1 MFEIGTSLRE
11 ARLRKGIEIPEAE
24 RATKIRAKY
33 LRALETESF
42 DILPGQAY
50 IKSFLRSYADYLGLD
65 GQLFV
70 DEYTS
75 RFWIDEEPGPIRSR
89 RIRIREHH
97 HKRAERR
104 MVVLTVVGIA
114 VVTALVIAAWNY
126 GDPDT
131 ADTKIPNLRPAAA
144 RTHVPSRTRPCSSF
158 ARSTAR
164 RCSSRGRA
172 VSTGEVL
179 FQGTLEK
186 GEKQRFVGKR
196 LWLNVGTP
204 ENLVA
209 TLGGRGRRWARAARR
224 SSPSPATGDLDV
236 QLRLET

>member
-1 MFEIGTSLRE
+1 MFEIGPSLRE
-11 ARLRKGIEIPEAE
+11 ARLHKGVDVPDAE

-42 DILPGQAY
+42 DVLPGQAY

-75 RFWIDEEPGPIRSR
+75 RFWVDEDSGPIRTR
-89 RIRIREHH
+89 RIRVRERHH
-97 HKRAERR
+97 RRAERR

-114 VVTALVIAAWNY
+114 IVTALVIAAWNY
-126 GDPDT
+126 GGGGTTPQS
-131 ADTKIPNLRPAAA
+131 IPNLTPAVP
-144 RTHVPSRTRPCSSF
+144 RHVQQNQ
-158 ARSTAR
+158 
-164 RCSSRGRA
+164 A
-172 VSTGEVL
+172 VFVAKAITGASLLEVRKGGVTGAVL

-186 GEKQRFVGKR
+186 GEKQRFVAKR

-204 ENLVA
+204 ENIVV
-209 TLGGRGRRWARAARR
+209 TLGGR
-224 SSPSPATGDLDV
+224 PATLGAGCPQV
-236 QLRLET
+236 VTVTRRQVTSMSSCN

>member
-1 MFEIGTSLRE
+1 MFEIGPSLRE
-11 ARLRKGIEIPEAE
+11 ARLHKGVDIPDAE

-42 DILPGQAY
+42 DVLPGQAY

-75 RFWIDEEPGPIRSR
+75 RFWVDEEPGPVRTR
-89 RIRIREHH
+89 RIRIRERHH
-97 HKRAERR
+97 RRAERR

-126 GDPDT
+126 GGAGTTP
-131 ADTKIPNLRPAAA
+131 ASIPNLPPAV
-144 RTHVPSRTRPCSSF
+144 TQHVQQNQAVF
-158 ARSTAR
+158 VA
-164 RCSSRGRA
+164 RA
-172 VSTGEVL
+172 VTGASLLEVRKGGVTGDVL

-186 GEKQRFVGKR
+186 GEKQRFVAKR

-204 ENLVA
+204 ENLVV
-209 TLGGRGRRWARAARR
+209 TLGGR
-224 SSPSPATGDLDV
+224 PATLGAGCPQV
-236 QLRLET
+236 VTVTRKQVTSMSSCN

>member
-1 MFEIGTSLRE
+1 MFEIGPSLRE
-11 ARLRKGIEIPEAE
+11 ARLHKGVEIPDAE

-42 DILPGQAY
+42 DVLPGQAY

-75 RFWIDEEPGPIRSR
+75 RFWVDEEAGPVRTR
-89 RIRIREHH
+89 RIRIRERHH
-97 HKRAERR
+97 RRAERR

-126 GDPDT
+126 GGGGTTP
-131 ADTKIPNLRPAAA
+131 ASIPNLAPAVQP
-144 RTHVPSRTRPCSSF
+144 HVQQNQAVF
-158 ARSTAR
+158 VA
-164 RCSSRGRA
+164 RA
-172 VSTGEVL
+172 VTGASLLEVRKGGVTGDVL

-186 GEKQRFVGKR
+186 GEKQRFVAKR

-204 ENLVA
+204 ENLVV
-209 TLGGRGRRWARAARR
+209 TLGGR
-224 SSPSPATGDLDV
+224 PATLGAGCPQV
-236 QLRLET
+236 VTVTRKQVTSMSSCN

>member
-1 MFEIGTSLRE
+1 MFEIGPSLRE
-11 ARLRKGIEIPEAE
+11 ARLHKGVEIPDAE

-75 RFWIDEEPGPIRSR
+75 RFWVDEEPGPVRTR
-89 RIRIREHH
+89 RIRIRERHH
-97 HKRAERR
+97 RRAERR

-126 GDPDT
+126 GGSGAAAT
-131 ADTKIPNLRPAAA
+131 SIPNLTPAVRPHVPAEPGRLRGESGHGRLAA
-144 RTHVPSRTRPCSSF
+144 RGAEGRRHRRRALPGN
-158 ARSTAR
+158 AREGGEAAVRREAASGSTSAHPR
-164 RCSSRGRA
+164 ISSSRSAAGRRRWVRA
-172 VSTGEVL
+172 VL
-179 FQGTLEK
+179 
-186 GEKQRFVGKR
+186 
-196 LWLNVGTP
+196 
-204 ENLVA
+204 
-209 TLGGRGRRWARAARR
+209 R
-224 SSPSPATGDLDV
+224 SSPSPAG
-236 QLRLET
+236 R

>member
-1 MFEIGTSLRE
+1 MFEIGPTLRE
-11 ARLRKGIEIPEAE
+11 ARLHKGVDIPDAE

-42 DILPGQAY
+42 EVLPGQAY

-75 RFWIDEEPGPIRSR
+75 RFWVDEEPGPVRTR

-97 HKRAERR
+97 HRRAERR

-126 GDPDT
+126 GGGGTTP
-131 ADTKIPNLRPAAA
+131 ASIPNLTPAVRP
-144 RTHVPSRTRPCSSF
+144 HVQQNQAVF
-158 ARSTAR
+158 VA
-164 RCSSRGRA
+164 RA
-172 VSTGEVL
+172 VTGASLLEVRKGGVTGDVL

-186 GEKQRFVGKR
+186 GEKQRFVAKR

-204 ENLVA
+204 ENLVV
-209 TLGGRGRRWARAARR
+209 TLGGR
-224 SSPSPATGDLDV
+224 PATLGAGCPQV
-236 QLRLET
+236 VTVTRKQVTSVSSCN